1 MFIAAL
7 FIIAKNSKQLKCL
20 STGEW
25 ILHCVNKLCNIQTI
39 EYYSVIQEWSADIG
53 NNVNKS

>member
-7 FIIAKNSKQLKCL
+7 FIIAKNSKQPK
-20 STGEW
+20 W
-25 ILHCVNKLCNIQTI
+25 INKLCNIQTI